1 MKKILLLLIY
11 LSFILTFNAF
21 ATEPVTDNRGAP
33 SSSQDMPMRER
44 GQGRMGMPPRGEN
57 GQFPQPPE
65 GWDGQPSEGFNGQRP
80 QMPQGSNM
88 PFEDMNGQKPLGDT
102 SDSQEASQQQVG
114 GNSEVQQNPFM
125 PAGGMNGQFPG
136 NMQNGQAAEPKSF
149 VETYSTPII
158 SMILLALAYV
168 FVIFYKRKH
177 Y

>member
-1 MKKILLLLIY
+1 MQYLFLITASICHKGQAIMKKILLLLIY

-114 GNSEVQQNPFM
+114 GNSEF
-125 PAGGMNGQFPG
+125 AFL
-136 NMQNGQAAEPKSF
+136 AALTICWASC
-149 VETYSTPII
+149 SAAN
-158 SMILLALAYV
+158 SC
-168 FVIFYKRKH
+168 
-177 Y
+177 